1 MTIILIVFFF
11 FYFSEDQSITHMY
24 ETILNHNYPN
34 GKWIKAMTTYLVWNI
49 DGDEKY
55 KIEQMIERNTRKV
68 ILLKKLKG

>member
-11 FYFSEDQSITHMY
+11 YFSEDQRITHMY

-49 DGDEKY
+49 DSDEDY
-55 KIEQMIERNTRKV
+55 KIIKKMIEKALEIKT
-68 ILLKKLKG
+68 